1 MTMTIR
7 GTILQAGCVLCLLG
21 CTIAA
26 AQAAQSAYPNR
37 PIRLVLPFAPGGGS
51 DTLARMIGPRLSDR
65 FGQPVV
71 LENRPAAAGVVGADI
86 VAKSIPDGYTLLGT
100 TSTFVIS
107 GELHKSLPYDAFR
120 DFSPLT
126 QAISSPFGL
135 LVHPSVPAKSVKDFI
150 AHGRSQPGKLLY
162 GSSGPGSSPHLAA
175 ELFNS
180 MAGLQMTHVPYK
192 GIALANTALLGN
204 EVQMVFS
211 NLFSTLGHW
220 KAGRMRLL
228 GHGAPNRLAAFPDI
242 PTISEAG
249 VAGFESVNWYGYS
262 APAKTPKPV
271 MSRLYKEFA
280 AVLNSPEIKPTLVAQ
295 GNEVVA
301 STPEEFAKQIEA
313 DRKRWGSLGRKLGI
327 VLN

>member
-1 MTMTIR
+1 
-7 GTILQAGCVLCLLG
+7 LLLLA
-21 CTIAA
+21 CASATAN
-26 AQAAQSAYPNR
+26 AQSSYPNR
-37 PIRLVLPFAPGGGS
+37 PIRMVLPFAPGGGS
-51 DTLARMIGPRLSDR
+51 DTLARMLGPRLSDR
-65 FGQPVV
+65 LGQPMV

-100 TSTFVIS
+100 TTTFVIS
-107 GELHKSLPYDAFR
+107 GELHKNLPYDAFK

-135 LVHPSVPAKSVKDFI
+135 LVHPSLPAKTVKEFI
-150 AHGRSQPGKLLY
+150 AHARANPGKLNY
-162 GSSGPGSSPHLAA
+162 GSSGAGGSPHLSS

-180 MAGLQMTHVPYK
+180 MTGLKMTHVPYK

-204 EVQMVFS
+204 EVQSVFS

-228 GHGAPNRLAAFPDI
+228 GQGANRRLDAFPDI

-249 VAGFESVNWYGYS
+249 VPGFESVNWYGYA

-271 MSRLYKEFA
+271 MDRLYKEFA
-280 AVLNSPEIKPTLVAQ
+280 AVLNSAEIKPTLVSQ
-295 GNEVVA
+295 GNDVVA
-301 STPEEFAKQIEA
+301 STPQEFAKQIEA
-313 DRKRWGSLGRKLGI
+313 DRKRWGALGKQLGI
-327 VLN
+327 TLD

>member
-1 MTMTIR
+1 MKKHSI
-7 GTILQAGCVLCLLG
+7 AG
-21 CTIAA
+21 IAA
-26 AQAAQSAYPNR
+26 ALVLLGAGIATAHAQPGYPNR
-37 PIRLVLPFAPGGGS
+37 PIRMVLPFAPGGGS
-51 DTLARMIGPRLSDR
+51 DTLARMIGPRIGERL
-65 FGQPVV
+65 GQPMV

-86 VAKSIPDGYTLLGT
+86 VAKSAPDGYTLLGT
-100 TSTFVIS
+100 TATFVIS
-107 GELHKSLPYDAFR
+107 GELHKKLPYDAFK

-126 QAISSPFGL
+126 QAIASPFGL
-135 LVHPSVPAKSVKDFI
+135 MVHPSVPAKSVKEFI
-150 AHGRSQPGKLLY
+150 NHARANPGKLNY
-162 GSSGPGSSPHLAA
+162 GSSGAGSSPHLAS

-180 MAGLQMTHVPYK
+180 MAGLQMAHVPYK

-220 KAGRMRLL
+220 QAGRMRLL
-228 GHGAPNRLAAFPDI
+228 GHGSPKRVAAFPDV

-249 VAGFESVNWYGYS
+249 VPGFESVNWYGYS

-271 MSRLYKEFA
+271 MDRLYKEFA
-280 AVLNSPEIKPTLVAQ
+280 AVLNSPEVKPTLIKQ

-301 STPEEFAKQIEA
+301 STPQEFAKQIES

-327 VLN
+327 SLD

>member
-1 MTMTIR
+1 MKN
-7 GTILQAGCVLCLLG
+7 GTIPAIASGAAAALCLLG
-21 CTIAA
+21 CLAA
-26 AQAAQSAYPNR
+26 TAHAQSSYPNR
-37 PIRLVLPFAPGGGS
+37 PIRMVLPFAPGGGS
-51 DTLARMIGPRLSDR
+51 DTLARMLGPRLSDR

-120 DFSPLT
+120 DFAPIT

-135 LVHPSVPAKSVKDFI
+135 MVHPSVPAKSVKEFI
-150 AHGRSQPGKLLY
+150 SYARANPGKLNY
-162 GSSGPGSSPHLAA
+162 GSSGAGSSPHLAS
-175 ELFNS
+175 ELFNT
-180 MAGLQMTHVPYK
+180 MAGVQIAHVPYK

-220 KAGRMRLL
+220 KAGRMRIL
-228 GHGAPNRLAAFPDI
+228 GHGAPRRLAVFPDI

-249 VAGFESVNWYGYS
+249 VPGFESVNWYGYS

-271 MSRLYKEFA
+271 MDRLYKEFA
-280 AVLNSPEIKPTLVAQ
+280 AVLHSPEISQTLTSQ
-295 GNEVVA
+295 GNDVVA
-301 STPEEFAKQIEA
+301 SPPAEFAKQIEA
-313 DRKRWGSLGRKLGI
+313 DRKRWGTLGRKLGI
-327 VLN
+327 TLD

>member
-1 MTMTIR
+1 MTTTISR
-7 GTILQAGCVLCLLG
+7 IAGRACALGLLAV
-21 CTIAA
+21 TLATA
-26 AQAAQSAYPNR
+26 HAQSGYPSR
-37 PIRLVLPFAPGGGS
+37 PIRMVLPFAPGGGS
-51 DTLARMIGPRLSDR
+51 DTLARMIGPRIAERL
-65 FGQPVV
+65 GQPMV
-71 LENRPAAAGVVGADI
+71 LENRPAAAGVLGADI
-86 VAKSIPDGYTLLGT
+86 VAKSAPDGYTLLGT

-107 GELHKSLPYDAFR
+107 GELRKNLPYNAFR

-135 LVHPSVPAKSVKDFI
+135 LVNPSVPAKTVRDFI
-150 AHGRSQPGKLLY
+150 AHAKASQGKLNY
-162 GSSGPGSSPHLAA
+162 GSSGAGSSPHLAA

-180 MAGLQMTHVPYK
+180 MTGLTMTHVPYK

-228 GHGAPNRLAAFPDI
+228 GHGAPRRLTAFPDI

-249 VAGFESVNWYGYS
+249 VPGFESVNWYGYA

-271 MSRLYKEFA
+271 MDRLYREFA
-280 AVLNSPEIKPTLVAQ
+280 AVLKSPEVSTTLSAQ
-295 GNEVVA
+295 GNDVVA
-301 STPEEFAKQIEA
+301 STPQEFARQIES

-327 VLN
+327 ALN

>member
-1 MTMTIR
+1 MKKDSI
-7 GTILQAGCVLCLLG
+7 AG
-21 CTIAA
+21 IAA
-26 AQAAQSAYPNR
+26 ALCLMGCATVAHAAESAYPNR
-37 PIRLVLPFAPGGGS
+37 PIRMVLPFAPGGGS
-51 DTLARMIGPRLSDR
+51 DTLARMIGPRIGERL
-65 FGQPVV
+65 GQPMV

-86 VAKSIPDGYTLLGT
+86 VAKSAPDGYTLLGT

-107 GELHKSLPYDAFR
+107 GELHKNLPYNAFR

-135 LVHPSVPAKSVKDFI
+135 LLHPSVPAKSVKEFI
-150 AHGRSQPGKLLY
+150 AHAKASPGKLNY
-162 GSSGPGSSPHLAA
+162 GSSGAGGSPHLAA

-180 MAGLQMTHVPYK
+180 MAGLRMTHVPYK
-192 GIALANTALLGN
+192 GIALANNALLGN

-220 KAGRMRLL
+220 KAGRMRLI
-228 GHGAPNRLAAFPDI
+228 GHGAPRRLSVFPDI

-249 VAGFESVNWYGYS
+249 VPGFESVNWYGYS

-271 MSRLYKEFA
+271 MDRLYKEFA
-280 AVLNSPEIKPTLVAQ
+280 AVLKSPEVSQTLVSQ

-301 STPEEFAKQIEA
+301 STPAEFAKQIES
-313 DRKRWGSLGRKLGI
+313 DRKRWGTLGRKLGI
-327 VLN
+327 SLD